1 MHAFVDES
9 IRSGSYRLTVVVA
22 KPSDLAELGRAIR
35 MAVPKGGKRTHLSAE
50 SDSRRRQIL
59 GAFGRLSISAFVY
72 VTDYRRGDSEEPAR
86 RRCLEAMLSD
96 MGSMQVAIV
105 VLDTRGPARDLED
118 RRTISKA
125 IREGTAPQGL
135 TFAHRG
141 SRDEFLLGLPDAIGW
156 ADGAGGRYSSLIEA
170 VTSRVIVP

>member
-35 MAVPKGGKRTHLSAE
+35 TAVPKGGKRTHLSAE
-50 SDSRRRQIL
+50 SHSRRRQIL
-59 GAFGRLSISAFVY
+59 NAFGRLPISASVY
-72 VTDYRRGDSEEPAR
+72 ITDYRRGDNEEPAR
-86 RRCLEAMLSD
+86 QRCLLAMVSD
-96 MGSMQVAIV
+96 MEALQVTIV
-105 VLDTRGPARDLED
+105 VLDTRGPERDLQD

-125 IREGTAPQGL
+125 VRDGSAPQGL

-156 ADGAGGRYSSLIEA
+156 ADGAGARYSSLIEA
-170 VTSRVIVP
+170 VTTRKIVA